1 MPHERRQQTVWSLIC
16 LFGNRLL
23 FCFMARSTLSFWWS
37 ARFIFGPVLCP
48 FLRALRNLCQQ
59 RRCSF
64 VSVGSEIF
72 AQWLTD
78 DGWQQGRASRTLLMR
93 FKQGQVFYMQCAY
106 LWLTACMSQ
115 CDPSHQTLARDMS
128 QSTYHSDMNGWA
140 PPLIPLLHRRG
151 PPGLLVWTGTSGLS
165 GTEEIHTRSHFTDLS
180 HVTAVTGSSFFCL
193 QFSDLHEFLDIS
205 VTLWAEGNIS
215 EASGGSKEDVI
226 VELLRRRFLFIIENI
241 KYTAVWHAGFSFFNT
256 KPTISKCIL
265 ETGWYKLRQ
274 IRQIK

>member
-1 MPHERRQQTVWSLIC
+1 MVVNLPFWKPPPF
-16 LFGNRLL
+16 LFHGFYKKNHDPLSHSGDQRALFSDL
-23 FCFMARSTLSFWWS
+23 FCVHFWEPWGISVSSGDALLSPS
-37 ARFIFGPVLCP
+37 AVRYL
-48 FLRALRNLCQQ
+48 LSDWR
-59 RRCSF
+59 
-64 VSVGSEIF
+64 
-72 AQWLTD
+72 D

-151 PPGLLVWTGTSGLS
+151 PPGLSVWTGTSGLS

-226 VELLRRRFLFIIENI
+226 AELLRRRSLFIIENI

-256 KPTISKCIL
+256 KPTIS
-265 ETGWYKLRQ
+265 
-274 IRQIK
+274 

>member
-23 FCFMARSTLSFWWS
+23 FCFMARSTLSFRWS

-140 PPLIPLLHRRG
+140 PPLIPLLRRRG
-151 PPGLLVWTGTSGLS
+151 PRGCRSGPGPRVSLEQKKFTHVHISQIYHMSLLSL
-165 GTEEIHTRSHFTDLS
+165 EALFF
-180 HVTAVTGSSFFCL
+180 AYSSQTCM
-193 QFSDLHEFLDIS
+193 
-205 VTLWAEGNIS
+205 
-215 EASGGSKEDVI
+215 
-226 VELLRRRFLFIIENI
+226 
-241 KYTAVWHAGFSFFNT
+241 SF
-256 KPTISKCIL
+256 
-265 ETGWYKLRQ
+265 
-274 IRQIK
+274 

>member
-1 MPHERRQQTVWSLIC
+1 MVINLPFWKPPPFLFHGTIHSLI
-16 LFGNRLL
+16 LVI
-23 FCFMARSTLSFWWS
+23 STLYF
-37 ARFIFGPVLCP
+37 RTC
-48 FLRALRNLCQQ
+48 
-59 RRCSF
+59 F
-64 VSVGSEIF
+64 VSISESLEESLSSSGD
-72 AQWLTD
+72 ALLSPSAVRYLLSDWRD

-151 PPGLLVWTGTSGLS
+151 PPGLSVWTGTSGLS

-215 EASGGSKEDVI
+215 EASGGSKEDGG
-226 VELLRRRFLFIIENI
+226 LFILSKISNI
-241 KYTAVWHAGFSFFNT
+241 QQSDTLAFLSLTQN
-256 KPTISKCIL
+256 P
-265 ETGWYKLRQ
+265 R
-274 IRQIK
+274 

>member
-1 MPHERRQQTVWSLIC
+1 MWLLIC

-140 PPLIPLLHRRG
+140 PPLILFFTAGGPGAVGLDRDLGSLWNRRNSHTLTFHRSITCHCCHWKLFFLLTVLRLAWVFRHFCN
-151 PPGLLVWTGTSGLS
+151 TLS
-165 GTEEIHTRSHFTDLS
+165 WGKHFRS
-180 HVTAVTGSSFFCL
+180 
-193 QFSDLHEFLDIS
+193 QWRI
-205 VTLWAEGNIS
+205 
-215 EASGGSKEDVI
+215 
-226 VELLRRRFLFIIENI
+226 
-241 KYTAVWHAGFSFFNT
+241 
-256 KPTISKCIL
+256 
-265 ETGWYKLRQ
+265 
-274 IRQIK
+274 